1 MTLRPQHSSTP
12 RALAALVLGVLV
24 SLPLLASRAE
34 AQDKIGTASAEFL
47 NIPVGP
53 RATAMGGAF
62 GAIADDLSA
71 VYWNPAGLARIDGG
85 RLAFEYAS
93 WLESI
98 DFNHASVAATTSF
111 GTVGLSFTAM
121 TTPEMARTTE
131 FDQEGLSGETF
142 TAGSYAVGLTYA
154 RALTDRFLLGAT
166 VKVLHESIYEV
177 SATGVAFDIGTMFTT
192 PFNGLRLGASIS
204 NFGTKM
210 QLGGDGLLVPVD
222 TAPDQ
227 EGNNNN
233 IRSTLATE
241 AFDLPLNMR
250 VGIATEVY
258 QTAETR
264 VTLAVD
270 AVSPSA
276 AGQYVNLGGEVALLG
291 GLVQVRGGYQE
302 LFLDDSPRSFTLGG
316 GLNYGFGSLDLT
328 ADYAYEAFEFFDGVN
343 RISFALGF

>member
-1 MTLRPQHSSTP
+1 MTFCSP
-12 RALAALVLGVLV
+12 RSFVLGVLALGLFA
-24 SLPLLASRAE
+24 SAPLLAPRAE
-34 AQDKIGTASAEFL
+34 AQDKIGTAAAEFL

-71 VYWNPAGLARIDGG
+71 VYWNPAGLARLSGG
-85 RLAFEYAS
+85 RLTVEYAS

-98 DFNHASVAATTSF
+98 DFNHASVATTTRF
-111 GTVGLSFTAM
+111 GTVGVSFTAM
-121 TTPEMARTTE
+121 TTPEMERTTE
-131 FDQEGLSGETF
+131 FDQDGVSGETF
-142 TAGSYAVGLTYA
+142 TAGSYAVGLSYA

-166 VKVLHESIYEV
+166 VKVLHESIYET

-210 QLGGDGLLVPVD
+210 QLSGDGLLVPVD

-250 VGIATEVY
+250 VGVATEVY

-264 VTLAVD
+264 VTLAID

-276 AGQYVNLGGEVALLG
+276 AGQYVNFGGEVALLG